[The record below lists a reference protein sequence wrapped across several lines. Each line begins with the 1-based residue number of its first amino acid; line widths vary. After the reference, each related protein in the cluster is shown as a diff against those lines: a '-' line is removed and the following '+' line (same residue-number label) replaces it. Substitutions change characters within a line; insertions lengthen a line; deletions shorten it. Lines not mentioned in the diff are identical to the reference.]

1 VKRLYFW
8 GFALLG
14 ALYPAAA
21 LAEPASDL
29 DRAKESFRAGA
40 TAYAAG
46 DYLAAIQALDAAYQ
60 LTPLPA
66 IAFSLGQAERR
77 QYFVDHGPAHL
88 RRSISLF
95 RRYVELSPTG
105 SRRADALEALSQ
117 LEPLAAALPNPQGNA
132 PSASNA
138 PTAAVPAEAPRRTRV
153 LITAEA
159 PGARLLLDGS
169 PAVASPLIREVEP
182 GKHRVEVRA
191 PGFYVSEREVTAIAG
206 ELILSQ
212 ITLRER
218 ASALGVWTSPE
229 AEIYVD
235 GEFLSAGGDGVLLQL
250 ASGKHR
256 VAVAQKGHSVAV
268 REVTIERG
276 KSQSIRI
283 GLEPTPQRIASEALF
298 IAGGA
303 ALGASLVFSALTI
316 RAEGGAE
323 DFLRNATINGV
334 PAKGAHGNVSSAD
347 LLRYDSSLIDRDR
360 YRLGTTVCLAGA
372 AGFFITGLFLHELDQ
387 PDSRLLYRA
396 ASHPGADAAPP
407 AAESPKPRVQV
418 APVVLGAGFGA
429 MVGGVF

>member
-1 VKRLYFW
+1 VKRLNFW

-14 ALYPAAA
+14 AIYPATAW
-21 LAEPASDL
+21 AEPPSDL

-77 QYFVDHGPAHL
+77 QYFVDRGSAHL
-88 RRSISLF
+88 LRAISLF
-95 RRYVELSPTG
+95 QRYVELAPTG

-117 LEPLAAALPNPQGNA
+117 LEPLAAMLPKPQASA
-132 PSASNA
+132 PGSSSAS
-138 PTAAVPAEAPRRTRV
+138 PEPSRRTRV

-159 PGARLLLDGS
+159 PGARLLLDGT

-191 PGFYVSEREVTAIAG
+191 PGFYATEREVTAVSG

-218 ASALGVWTSPE
+218 ASAVAVWTSPD

-235 GEFLSAGGDGVLLQL
+235 GEFLSAGGDGVMLQL

-256 VAVAQKGHSVAV
+256 IAVAQKGYRVAV
-268 REVTIERG
+268 RDVTIERG

-283 GLEPTPQRIASEALF
+283 GLEPTPQRLASEALF
-298 IAGGA
+298 IGGGA

-316 RAEGGAE
+316 RAEDSAE
-323 DFLRNATINGV
+323 DFLGKATINGV
-334 PAKGAHGNVSSAD
+334 PAKHATGNVSSSE
-347 LLRYDSSLIDRDR
+347 LVRYDSALIDRDR
-360 YRLGTTVCLAGA
+360 YRLGTIVCLTGA

-387 PDSRLLYRA
+387 PDLRLLYRGA
-396 ASHPGADAAPP
+396 AHPGTDAVPLA
-407 AAESPKPRVQV
+407 SDKPKPHIQV